1 MLSFDL
7 ILKTFHI
14 MTGLWGKLLSLIPL
28 LSVSPQM
35 HWAHGTR
42 GFSLIVASGQ
52 WVLWFHKGPW
62 LCASYCPLVFGKSP
76 GRPGSCYTS
85 WHPMPPSLPF
95 FQPRQCCEGQ
105 SGLGDTA

>member
-52 WVLWFHKGPW
+52 WVL
-62 LCASYCPLVFGKSP
+62 
-76 GRPGSCYTS
+76 
-85 WHPMPPSLPF
+85 
-95 FQPRQCCEGQ
+95 
-105 SGLGDTA
+105 